1 MNPQLYALC
10 RAGTDPAITEALE
23 IARSP
28 WGKIQK
34 AAKDAID
41 WGQVE
46 EITGHL
52 LRAKIDA
59 TEIDE

>member
-1 MNPQLYALC
+1 MNGQLYALC

-34 AAKDAID
+34 AAKNAID

-46 EITGHL
+46 EITSNL
-52 LRAKIDA
+52 LRAKLEA
-59 TEIDE
+59 VEIDE